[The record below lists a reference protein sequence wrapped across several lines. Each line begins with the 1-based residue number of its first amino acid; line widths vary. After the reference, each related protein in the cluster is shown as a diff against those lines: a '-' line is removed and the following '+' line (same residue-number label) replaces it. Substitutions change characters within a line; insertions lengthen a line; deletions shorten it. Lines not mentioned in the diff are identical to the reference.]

1 LSAPFGKI
9 LSPFSRNKK
18 LSNKL
23 SPLLGFLPN
32 RIRLYEMAFI
42 HKSASVVLPNG
53 EVVNNERLEYLG
65 DAILDAIVAD
75 FLFKEF
81 PDKDEGFLTKMRAK
95 MVKRKHLNLLAYRM
109 GIDQLIVSQTNPA
122 NISKYLYGNAF
133 EALVGAIYLD
143 KGYKR
148 TAKFIERTI
157 NRYVDLEKLKN
168 TDSDYK
174 SKLIEW
180 AQKNKKELVFD
191 SREEIS
197 QAHSLPVFVTHIYLM
212 DEDLGKGSGH
222 SKKEAEQKAAKAA
235 LEKIAQ

>member
-9 LSPFSRNKK
+9 LSPFSRNKN

-157 NRYVDLEKLKN
+157 NRYVDLEK
-168 TDSDYK
+168 
-174 SKLIEW
+174 IE
-180 AQKNKKELVFD
+180 EYRL
-191 SREEIS
+191 
-197 QAHSLPVFVTHIYLM
+197 
-212 DEDLGKGSGH
+212 
-222 SKKEAEQKAAKAA
+222 
-235 LEKIAQ
+235 